1 MKSTRFIAPLVL
13 ALLAQQALAEGLD
26 PVASSRVRP
35 FIGGGYTLGGNT
47 IFAATIIPKGS
58 TSTEYKEDISAGA
71 GLDLRAG
78 VDFQLQ
84 DKVSLQAAVAYHN
97 DQANGTS
104 GTVSFHRVPIELIA
118 HWRFAPTWRLG
129 LGARHGTHAVFDYNP
144 KVSASGSAL
153 PTFKVRMKMNT
164 GLIVE
169 GERFV
174 TPNWSFKLRY
184 VKETVSVEDAPDV
197 KYKGDHVGLI
207 TAYYFD

>member
-1 MKSTRFIAPLVL
+1 MKSARYFAPLVF
-13 ALLAQQALAEGLD
+13 ALLAQQALADSTEPLT
-26 PVASSRVRP
+26 SSRIRP

-47 IFAATIIPKGS
+47 IFAATIIPKDS
-58 TSTEYKEDISAGA
+58 SIEYKEDISAGA

-84 DKVSLQAAVAYHN
+84 DKLSLQAAVAYHN
-97 DQANGTS
+97 DQTNGS
-104 GTVSFHRVPIELIA
+104 GGTVSFHRVPVELIA
-118 HWRFAPTWRLG
+118 HWRVAPTWRLG
-129 LGARHGTHAVFDYNP
+129 LGARRGTHAVFDYNP
-144 KVSASGSAL
+144 KVSASGSSL

-184 VKETVSVEDAPDV
+184 VKETVRVEDAPDL
-197 KYKGDHVGLI
+197 KYKGDHFGLI